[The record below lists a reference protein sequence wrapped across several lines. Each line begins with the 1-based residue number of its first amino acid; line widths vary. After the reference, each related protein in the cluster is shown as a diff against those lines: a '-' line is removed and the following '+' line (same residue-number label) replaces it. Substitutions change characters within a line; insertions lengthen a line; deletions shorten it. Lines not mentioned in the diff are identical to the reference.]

1 MGPRLFTGALT
12 GQRDNNKIVV
22 ILLIYLTPERFHL
35 YTEVDLQVKK
45 LESSLH
51 FMSGQFPVI
60 SFCATPSSRT

>member
-1 MGPRLFTGALT
+1 MGQHLFTGALT

-22 ILLIYLTPERFHL
+22 ILIYLTPECFHV

-51 FMSGQFPVI
+51 FMSGQFPVVSI
-60 SFCATPSSRT
+60 CATTSSRT